1 MRVESLLGLARVTL
15 QLLNRIS
22 EHLPQIVHLVQCVI
36 QGFFDAG
43 RLDWNEIEVLRN
55 GHEPIWNENGGR
67 IPVPYALFQHVE
79 ALDEEIGEL
88 EDNPLGLV
96 LYQLRLLITIA
107 VLAFLVPL
115 TLSCAGLEVGELLC
129 SLVGGGAGAAVQG

>member
-1 MRVESLLGLARVTL
+1 M
-15 QLLNRIS
+15 
-22 EHLPQIVHLVQCVI
+22 
-36 QGFFDAG
+36 
-43 RLDWNEIEVLRN
+43 LRN

-96 LYQLRLLITIA
+96 LSQLRLLITIA

-115 TLSCAGLEVGELLC
+115 TLSCAGLEVGQLLC